1 MYITKEN
8 GKDELS
14 SYFIRSCIIVSICMS
29 YKPPNLKTDL
39 PYMEIIYAFIKGKEC
54 YGFLPIFNAEHK
66 ICKYRTDSL
75 NSMHA
80 GTYLERMNLK
90 KKS

>member
-1 MYITKEN
+1 M
-8 GKDELS
+8 
-14 SYFIRSCIIVSICMS
+14 
-29 YKPPNLKTDL
+29 P
-39 PYMEIIYAFIKGKEC
+39 FIKGKEC
-54 YGFLPIFNAEHK
+54 YGFLFIFNAEHK

-80 GTYLERMNLK
+80 GTYLEKMNLK